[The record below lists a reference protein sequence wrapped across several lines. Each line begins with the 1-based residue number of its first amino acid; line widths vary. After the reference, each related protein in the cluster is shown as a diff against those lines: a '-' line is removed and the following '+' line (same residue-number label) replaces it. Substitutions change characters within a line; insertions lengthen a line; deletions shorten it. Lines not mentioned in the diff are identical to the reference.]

1 VKTPERPDSPLRV
14 NLLNT
19 KSKRSLDFTAVL
31 SDSVEKSVEDSSHC
45 HGESLS
51 NGQCQLDNSFIVPLE
66 ESFTESTDVESLKR
80 NMRSSDSSP
89 NEGKYNHELFLHS
102 IMKIELFNGLDCLL
116 MKRCHTLIQHSSC
129 FCRLLSL

>member
-1 VKTPERPDSPLRV
+1 MLLRVVLDAVKPPERPNSPMHA

-45 HGESLS
+45 LSESLN
-51 NGQCQLDNSFIVPLE
+51 NGRCQLDNSFIVPLE
-66 ESFTESTDVESLKR
+66 ESFTESTEVESLKR

-89 NEGKYNHELFLHS
+89 DESKYNHELFLHS
-102 IMKIELFNGLDCLL
+102 IMKIFVLNCSTAWTICL
-116 MKRCHTLIQHSSC
+116 
-129 FCRLLSL
+129 